1 MFLESIHLQG
11 FLSFPPDAPPIPLK
25 ALNVLIGPNGSGKS
39 NLIEAI
45 SLLKAL
51 PNDVGATL
59 RLGETFGNLIWKGG
73 DGRNVA
79 KISIITHD
87 ENPNFKTVYGIEFST
102 FISDFRVISE
112 YLYKRAKNNDDL
124 VFYENTRFN
133 KKIRIGR
140 SPFEMERTPFGFL
153 YPSDL
158 VEMGMNDFSE
168 NKSILSQKRDYYVYN
183 ELTSISFYFDHCK
196 ILTDW
201 SFGGGSVA
209 RQAQNA
215 SGIYFALVN
224 GGGNLSLYLNEIY
237 FKNHEK
243 INNALSRFLPR
254 FESIKTR
261 VSNGVVQV
269 YFLEKGISEPIPI
282 SRLSDGTL
290 RFLAII
296 SLLCDANP
304 LGILCIEE
312 PELGLH
318 PDAAAL
324 LAELLVEASQRMQII
339 VTTHSEAFLSALTRH
354 DVNVLVTEN
363 FGEGTEVTQVDQE
376 ELSSWLDKYTL
387 GDLWRIG
394 KIGGNP

>member
-1 MFLESIHLQG
+1 LGRAPFDLE
-11 FLSFPPDAPPIPLK
+11 
-25 ALNVLIGPNGSGKS
+25 
-39 NLIEAI
+39 
-45 SLLKAL
+45 
-51 PNDVGATL
+51 
-59 RLGETFGNLIWKGG
+59 
-73 DGRNVA
+73 
-79 KISIITHD
+79 
-87 ENPNFKTVYGIEFST
+87 
-102 FISDFRVISE
+102 
-112 YLYKRAKNNDDL
+112 
-124 VFYENTRFN
+124 
-133 KKIRIGR
+133 
-140 SPFEMERTPFGFL
+140 MTPFGLL

-183 ELTSISFYFDHCK
+183 ELTSMSFYLNHSK

-209 RQAQNA
+209 RQSQNA
-215 SGIYFALVN
+215 SGIYFDLVN
-224 GGGNLSLYLNEIY
+224 GGHNLSLYLNEVY

-269 YFLEKGISEPIPI
+269 YFLEKGVSEPIPI

-296 SLLCDANP
+296 SLLCDVNS
-304 LGILCIEE
+304 LGVLCIEE

-363 FGEGTEVTQVDQE
+363 FGQGTEVTEVNQE
-376 ELSSWLDKYTL
+376 QLASWLDEYTL